1 MPNSVDTDIALL
13 REGLSQHVSL
23 VNKLDTTI
31 EKIAGIGNDISKML
45 ALHEQRIDRLER
57 IDQEIHNV
65 VELRRV
71 ENAKDLGTVEGKLNA
86 AIDKI
91 TKEISATEDRV
102 VAVIKERDAESEKIS
117 ERVNSLEKWRW
128 MVVGGGAVI
137 GVVASKLSTLLHMS
151 VL

>member
-137 GVVASKLSTLLHMS
+137 GVVASKLSALLHMS
-151 VL
+151 IM